1 LKVDKLAVLLSY
13 LRPIASFFLAC
24 ALNSVVVILY
34 NSPPLQISVIPPMTL
49 KEKVL
54 ANNMVNIFI
63 FFILRIISNYTMFF
77 A

>member
-1 LKVDKLAVLLSY
+1 
-13 LRPIASFFLAC
+13 
-24 ALNSVVVILY
+24 VILY

-63 FFILRIISNYTMFF
+63 FFILRIISNYIHVFF

>member
-34 NSPPLQISVIPPMTL
+34 YSPPLQISFIPPMTL

-54 ANNMVNIFI
+54 ANNIVIFLY
-63 FFILRIISNYTMFF
+63 FL
-77 A
+77 